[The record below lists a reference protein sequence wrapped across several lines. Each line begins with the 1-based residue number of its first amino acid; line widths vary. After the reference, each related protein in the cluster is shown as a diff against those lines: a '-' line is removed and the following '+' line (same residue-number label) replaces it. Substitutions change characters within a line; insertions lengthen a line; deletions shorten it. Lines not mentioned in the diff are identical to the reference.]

1 MLVETKE
8 YNEVSK
14 LEETLPSLTTA
25 KNIREFVNE
34 FSEISFDSI
43 YLPKGSLPTEHANM
57 LFNLNT
63 NQTYGPYLDGEYFK
77 ITRMLDKKIGGS
89 VRSSHI
95 LVAYQGAKTPIQQ
108 FLELKMRQKK
118 KLIKY

>member
-1 MLVETKE
+1 
-8 YNEVSK
+8 
-14 LEETLPSLTTA
+14 
-25 KNIREFVNE
+25 
-34 FSEISFDSI
+34 
-43 YLPKGSLPTEHANM
+43 M

-77 ITRMLDKKIGGS
+77 ITRMLDKIGGS

-95 LVAYQGAKTPIQQ
+95 LVAYQGARDANQQ

>member
-1 MLVETKE
+1 MRFQNLKKF
-8 YNEVSK
+8 Y
-14 LEETLPSLTTA
+14 LGIQA

-34 FSEISFDSI
+34 FSDIPFDSI

-63 NQTYGPYLDGEYFK
+63 NQTYGPYLDDEYFK

-95 LVAYQGAKTPIQQ
+95 LVAYQGCKMTPIQH
-108 FLELKMRQKK
+108 F
-118 KLIKY
+118 